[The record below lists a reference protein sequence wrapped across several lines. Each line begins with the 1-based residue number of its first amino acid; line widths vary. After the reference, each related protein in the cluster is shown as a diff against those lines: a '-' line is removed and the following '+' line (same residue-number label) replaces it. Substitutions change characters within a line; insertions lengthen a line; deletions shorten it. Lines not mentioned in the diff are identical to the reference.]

1 MADDELLDDP
11 VLAELEALADGDK
24 LDDESV
30 VARATDPDSA
40 LHGEFDWDDASAAHQ
55 HRLQQARSLIGS
67 YRRQLVVEGGTVT
80 VRRWTKVPSLGRS
93 VPTERAVT
101 DYRGEIE
108 ARAARELRS
117 WVTRFRGLGPDT
129 ITRILTE
136 AGSGL

>member
-1 MADDELLDDP
+1 MADDEPQDDP
-11 VLAELEALADGDK
+11 VLAELVALADGDK

-40 LHGEFDWDDASAAHQ
+40 LHGVFDWHDASAAHQ

-67 YRRQLVVEGGTVT
+67 YRRQIIVEGGAVT

-93 VPTERAVT
+93 VPTERAMI

-108 ARAARELRS
+108 GRAVKELRS
-117 WVTRFRGLGPDT
+117 WLLRFRGLGPDT
-129 ITRILTE
+129 ITHILTE